1 LVEFARSSRIDRLIV
16 SLPSTAENRVLELLK
31 KLWVLPANIK
41 LSAHNNKLRS
51 GPHTYSYIGNVPFI
65 DLADKPIAEWDHV
78 WKWIFDKVMATIAVI
93 LLVPA
98 EAPSLQ

>member
-1 LVEFARSSRIDRLIV
+1 M
-16 SLPSTAENRVLELLK
+16 
-31 KLWVLPANIK
+31 LPADIK
-41 LSAHNNKLRS
+41 LSANNNKLRS

-98 EAPSLQ
+98 EAPGLQ

>member
-1 LVEFARSSRIDRLIV
+1 M
-16 SLPSTAENRVLELLK
+16 LELLK
-31 KLWVLPANIK
+31 KLWVLPADIK

-78 WKWIFDKVMATIAVI
+78 EVGFRQGHGDDCRNPAGAGRSTMASIA
-93 LLVPA
+93 
-98 EAPSLQ
+98 S